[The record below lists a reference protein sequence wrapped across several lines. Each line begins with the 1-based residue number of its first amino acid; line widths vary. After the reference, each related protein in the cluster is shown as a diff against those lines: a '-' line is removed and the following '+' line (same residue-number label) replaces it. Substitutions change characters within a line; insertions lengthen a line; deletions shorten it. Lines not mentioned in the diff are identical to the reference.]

1 MRFRLFSGSSDQYQ
15 KDTLRYESTIPYD
28 VYRRIRKIQRVPRDS
43 NFSDEWLPSTLWIY
57 LNKNEDD
64 VPQWQSYMPTKVT
77 IDWLDS
83 KWCPVW
89 TFNEYLYWL
98 ISEKAFW
105 NTTILKFLQLFLY
118 WSKHFQCMCFKKCYI
133 NHFIQWQSYMPTK
146 VTIDWLDSKWCPV
159 WTFNEYLYWL
169 ISEKAF
175 WNTTILK
182 FLQFFL
188 YWSKHFQWMC
198 FKKCSIHSLIN

>member
-1 MRFRLFSGSSDQYQ
+1 MNYLLYYSMLYISIYVIMPNFAWSFDYFQAPQISTRKTHWDMKVQYF
-15 KDTLRYESTIPYD
+15 YD
-28 VYRRIRKIQRVPRDS
+28 VYRRIRRIQRVPRDS

-105 NTTILKFLQLFLY
+105 NTTILKFLQ
-118 WSKHFQCMCFKKCYI
+118 
-133 NHFIQWQSYMPTK
+133 
-146 VTIDWLDSKWCPV
+146 
-159 WTFNEYLYWL
+159 
-169 ISEKAF
+169 
-175 WNTTILK
+175 
-182 FLQFFL
+182 FFL

-198 FKKCSIHSLIN
+198 FKKCFIYYFIHSMIN